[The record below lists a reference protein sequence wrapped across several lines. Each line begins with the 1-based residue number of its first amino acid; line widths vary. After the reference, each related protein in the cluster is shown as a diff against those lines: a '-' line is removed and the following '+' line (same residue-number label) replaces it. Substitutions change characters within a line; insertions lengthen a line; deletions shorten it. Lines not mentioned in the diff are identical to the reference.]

1 MVDLKSG
8 TLKLPLFHL
17 WAFWVKEI
25 DKVKMEYLNSLWKYP
40 VYISSEMGE
49 FHFWFTFNRHL
60 FMCCNGFLWILNNLH
75 VKSILRSSEF
85 HFSFIESVLVCHLL
99 KIPRIEHLNVSSLI
113 NSFFQTDF
121 QPFPYW
127 KKIITQQKYQRFDL
141 ASSITE
147 RWVRNRLAGVL
158 VDLNIVVTSK
168 FKDDRWSHRL
178 AILMNVWWHG

>member
-1 MVDLKSG
+1 
-8 TLKLPLFHL
+8 
-17 WAFWVKEI
+17 
-25 DKVKMEYLNSLWKYP
+25 
-40 VYISSEMGE
+40 
-49 FHFWFTFNRHL
+49 
-60 FMCCNGFLWILNNLH
+60 MCCNGFLWILNNLH

-85 HFSFIESVLVCHLL
+85 RFSFIESVLVCHLL
-99 KIPRIEHLNVSSLI
+99 KIPRIEHLNKCPHWLTASSKLI
-113 NSFFQTDF
+113 FSL
-121 QPFPYW
+121 FPIE

-168 FKDDRWSHRL
+168 FKDDRWSQRL